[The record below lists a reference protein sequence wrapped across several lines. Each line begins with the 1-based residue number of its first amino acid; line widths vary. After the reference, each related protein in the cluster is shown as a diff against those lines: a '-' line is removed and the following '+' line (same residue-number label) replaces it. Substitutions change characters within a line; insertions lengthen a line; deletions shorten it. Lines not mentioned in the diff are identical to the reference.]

1 MYKIEDIEPGKSYG
15 CKFKVTTM
23 LDSMGR
29 PAPNLSDV
37 PLKGPGEYEGFGV
50 IQVRDSASKLVEL
63 YDTKARKTFR
73 VDFDSIWDIDDV
85 EYVEE
90 PTAEKGYPSYDAV
103 NSKD

>member
-1 MYKIEDIEPGKSYG
+1 MYKIEDIEIGKSYG

-23 LDSMGR
+23 LDTMGR

-50 IQVRDSASKLVEL
+50 IQIRDLQSKLVEL

-85 EYVEE
+85 EYTEDTKNEE
-90 PTAEKGYPSYDAV
+90 
-103 NSKD
+103 